1 MSSTLCAPASVLNTP
16 PATVVVVN
24 HQVGKNRAVR
34 RRTHAEAGAPLLTIP
49 TAARQPTT
57 NVPPSLPGTGTCC
70 DHRALEHR
78 AARRNA
84 HD

>member
-1 MSSTLCAPASVLNTP
+1 MSGTLRAPASVLNTP

-34 RRTHAEAGAPLLTIP
+34 RRTHAKAGAPLLTIP

-57 NVPPSLPGTGTCC
+57 NVPSVASGDGDL
-70 DHRALEHR
+70 L
-78 AARRNA
+78 
-84 HD
+84 